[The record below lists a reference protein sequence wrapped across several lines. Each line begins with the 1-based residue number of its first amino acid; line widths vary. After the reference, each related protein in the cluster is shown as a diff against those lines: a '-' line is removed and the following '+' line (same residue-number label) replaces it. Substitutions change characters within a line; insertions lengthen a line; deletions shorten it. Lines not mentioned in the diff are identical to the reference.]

1 MADLWTVKDVLDWTI
16 GYLESKGDPNPRLS
30 AEWLTSEAT
39 GLSRVDLYVQLDR
52 PLSLSERDTL
62 RGYVARRVQG
72 EPLQLISGTAPF
84 RYLVLQ
90 VAPGVLIPRPET
102 EVLVSEAFVELR
114 LPRVVDHIHTE
125 EEGEALVSPDLPCI
139 RVIDL
144 CTGSGC
150 IACALASEYPQ
161 AQVLALDIASE
172 ALMLAQR
179 NVEQLNLEQRV
190 EVRKSDLLSALSPDE
205 LDSFDLLISNPPY
218 VPTKVLETLDAE
230 VSAYEP
236 RLALDGGSDGLDV
249 VRSFLPDALRALRVG
264 GVLALELFED
274 HLDAAQQL
282 VEQEGFVD
290 TRVALDLAGKPR
302 VLIAH
307 KPVL

>member
-102 EVLVSEAFVELR
+102 EVLVSEAFAELR

-205 LDSFDLLISNPPY
+205 LGSFDLLISNPPY

>member
-102 EVLVSEAFVELR
+102 EVLVSEAFAEFR

-205 LDSFDLLISNPPY
+205 LGSFDLLISNPPY

-249 VRSFLPDALRALRVG
+249 VRFFLPDALRALRVG